1 MGNIECNDA
10 NQNDLLGG
18 RDGRPTENQ
27 IHNCSTPRSSNT
39 NFDSQRILSARP
51 LSVQSPND

>member
-18 RDGRPTENQ
+18 RDGQPTETQ
-27 IHNCSTPRSSNT
+27 IHTCSTPRLSNT
-39 NFDSQRILSARP
+39 NFDSHRMLSARP
-51 LSVQSPND
+51 LSVQTPND